1 MAETKRLPVPT
12 AVANMLD
19 KAIGYVAPRVAARR
33 LVARQQLALLG
44 GYNGARKDKA
54 TLSSWRTSG
63 GSPESDVI
71 ADLPTLRE
79 RCADLERNAPVAAS
93 VIGNHVQHVVGTG
106 LACNP
111 QIDAEFLG
119 LTEEQ
124 ATAWQKDTK
133 RRFRTWA
140 ESPDCDLAR
149 KLNFYGIQDV
159 TLRGVLSRGDLLVLT
174 PRVVRNGRER
184 LALQLIEADRVCN
197 PGLKA
202 DTATLTQGVECSAD
216 TGEAV
221 RYHVCSHY
229 PHDPLARGT
238 RTWEAIEARGARTG
252 RRNALHIYRQLRP
265 GLRRGVPL
273 LAPVI
278 EPIKQLTRYGEAE
291 LSAAVTSALMAVFLR
306 MDPEAFTDLFD
317 EQGQKS
323 YIDRAGDWS
332 GELEGGKVVNLL
344 PGEEPVSHNPGRPNA
359 QFDAFTTSCMRQIG
373 MAIGMPYE
381 VLVMH
386 FQSSYS
392 AARGALL
399 LAWRTFL
406 GWRAFIST
414 DLCQPAYELW
424 LADEVAEGRIFAPG
438 FFADE
443 VVRAAWC
450 GAQWVGDGPG
460 SIDPEK
466 EVRAAKDRID
476 LGTSTLEAESLLHDG
491 VDWETKHRQRI
502 KEAAARKA
510 AGFGMA
516 PAAAAPAAPGGVV
529 DPEDPEDAADPEDPE
544 DAQDPAQPTS
554 RRPGRSANPSEDETV
569 PAGRPTTPMRR
580 ASAGRR

>member
-1 MAETKRLPVPT
+1 MAETKRLPIPT
-12 AVANMLD
+12 AVATLLD
-19 KAIGYVAPRVAARR
+19 RAIGYVAPRVAARR
-33 LVARQQLALLG
+33 MVARQQLALLG
-44 GYNGARKDKA
+44 GYQGARKDKA

-93 VIGNHVQHVVGTG
+93 VIHNHEQHVVGTG
-106 LACNP
+106 VACNP
-111 QIDAEFLG
+111 QVDAEFLG
-119 LTEEQ
+119 LTPEQ
-124 ATAWQKDTK
+124 AAKWQKDAK
-133 RRFRTWA
+133 RRWRAWA
-140 ESPDCDLAR
+140 ESSDCDLAR
-149 KLNFYGIQDV
+149 KLNFYAIQALS
-159 TLRGVLSRGDLLVLT
+159 LRSVLSQGDILVLT
-174 PRVVRNGRER
+174 PRVARNGRER
-184 LALQLIEADRVCN
+184 LALQLVEAARLCN
-197 PGLKA
+197 PGGRA
-202 DTATLTQGVECSAD
+202 NTDTLTDGVECSAE

-221 RYHVCSHY
+221 QYHICSHY
-229 PHDPLARGT
+229 PSDPLTRGQ
-238 RTWEAIEARGARTG
+238 RTWQTVPARGARTG
-252 RRNALHIYRQLRP
+252 RRNALHLYRQLRP

-278 EPIKQLTRYGEAE
+278 EPIKQLSRYSEAE

-306 MDPEAFTDLFD
+306 MDPQAFADLFD
-317 EQGQKS
+317 EQGQTS
-323 YIDRAGDWS
+323 YINRASDWS

-344 PGEEPVSHNPGRPNA
+344 PGEEPVTHNPGRPNA

-406 GWRAFIST
+406 GWRNFIAT
-414 DLCQPAYELW
+414 ELCQPVYELW
-424 LADEVAEGRIFAPG
+424 LADEVAEGRISAPG

-466 EVRAAKDRID
+466 EVRAARDRVA
-476 LGTSTLEAESLLHDG
+476 LGISTLEAESLLHDG
-491 VDWETKHRQRI
+491 VDWETKHRQQI
-502 KEAAARKA
+502 KEFAARREAGFSA
-510 AGFGMA
+510 AGATPPA
-516 PAAAAPAAPGGVV
+516 PALAAEPDPQDGADEDPANPAE
-529 DPEDPEDAADPEDPE
+529 PEDDADL
-544 DAQDPAQPTS
+544 QPVT
-554 RRPGRSANPSEDETV
+554 
-569 PAGRPTTPMRR
+569 RPTPRPAPPPRR
-580 ASAGRR
+580 AGAGLR

>member
-1 MAETKRLPVPT
+1 MADHKRQPIPT
-12 AVANMLD
+12 AVATLLD
-19 KAIGYVAPRVAARR
+19 RAIGYVAPRVAARR

-44 GYNGARKDKA
+44 GYQGARKDKA
-54 TLSSWRTSG
+54 SLSSWRTSG

-119 LTEEQ
+119 LTEQQ
-124 ATAWQKDTK
+124 AGDWQKDTK
-133 RRFRTWA
+133 RRFRAWA

-149 KLNFYGIQDV
+149 KLNLYAVQDV
-159 TLRGVLSRGDLLVLT
+159 ALRGVLSRGDLFVLT
-174 PRVVRNGRER
+174 PRVVRNGRPR

-197 PGLKA
+197 DGLRA
-202 DTATLTQGVECSAD
+202 DTADLTQGVECSPE
-216 TGEAV
+216 TGEAL

-229 PHDPLARGT
+229 PHDPLARGV
-238 RTWEAIEARGARTG
+238 RTWTKVEARGGNTG
-252 RRNALHIYRQLRP
+252 RRNVLHIFRQLRP

-278 EPIKQLTRYGEAE
+278 EPIKQLTRYSEAE

-306 MDPEAFTDLFD
+306 MDPEAFKDLFD
-317 EQGQKS
+317 DEGQAS
-323 YIDRAGDWS
+323 YIKRGSDWS
-332 GELEGGKVVNLL
+332 GELEAGKVVNLI

-373 MAIGMPYE
+373 MALGMPYE

-406 GWRAFIST
+406 GWRSFIAT
-414 DLCQPAYELW
+414 ELCQPVYELW
-424 LADEVAEGRIFAPG
+424 LADEVAEGRISAPG

-466 EVRAAKDRID
+466 EVRAAKGRID

-510 AGFGMA
+510 AGFDQAAPA
-516 PAAAAPAAPGGVV
+516 PAAAPADPPDPEDDPVDPAAPASS
-529 DPEDPEDAADPEDPE
+529 EDPEDQAPPP
-544 DAQDPAQPTS
+544 PARIPARRQPQ
-554 RRPGRSANPSEDETV
+554 PP
-569 PAGRPTTPMRR
+569 RR
-580 ASAGRR
+580 AGMR